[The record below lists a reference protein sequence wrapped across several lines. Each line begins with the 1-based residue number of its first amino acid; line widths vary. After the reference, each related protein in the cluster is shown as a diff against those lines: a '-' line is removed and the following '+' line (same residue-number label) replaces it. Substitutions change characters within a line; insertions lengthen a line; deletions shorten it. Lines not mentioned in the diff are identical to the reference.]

1 MKKMK
6 RAAMLLGCLCMLCF
20 TALHIAAAD
29 VPDPTEDFYV
39 NDYAGMLD
47 TAAKD
52 HIISINNKL
61 YRDYDVQLVV
71 VTVEDLNGEEL
82 ETYAHDVFNAW
93 GIGSDK
99 TNRGILLVLAKREG
113 DYWITQG
120 KGLEKLLPSD
130 MLGDLLNENLE
141 ADFAKKDYSAG
152 VTKTVD
158 ALEKKKRAVQ

>member
-71 VTVEDLNGEEL
+71 VTVEDLNGEERKPMRMM
-82 ETYAHDVFNAW
+82 YSMH
-93 GIGSDK
+93 GG
-99 TNRGILLVLAKREG
+99 LVLIKQTGEYCWCLQSVRTITGLHRE
-113 DYWITQG
+113 
-120 KGLEKLLPSD
+120 KGWKSSCLPIC
-130 MLGDLLNENLE
+130 L
-141 ADFAKKDYSAG
+141 
-152 VTKTVD
+152 VIC
-158 ALEKKKRAVQ
+158 